1 MTNRPGVILPFPE
14 HPRPSVVVTLWQE
27 RGRPD
32 VEKLRAQLT
41 GSGYEV
47 IRWTSGPNQVY
58 VPHAHI
64 YAELLWLID
73 GSLTVVLPA
82 DGRLLELNPGD
93 RVEVPA
99 GILHASQAGPEGA
112 VYLAATR

>member
-1 MTNRPGVILPFPE
+1 MTENRGVILPFPGV
-14 HPRPSVVVTLWQE
+14 PKPTVVVTLWQE

-32 VEKLRAQLT
+32 VEVLRARLA

-47 IRWTSGPNQVY
+47 IRWTSEPYQAY

-82 DGRLLELNPGD
+82 DGHLLELNPGD